1 MPKRITYL
9 EARVDKSREAFRA
22 HWATTHADIARG
34 LPGVTAY
41 RQNHVLETV
50 LEPGSGGGYRV
61 DGIVELWF
69 ADESV
74 VHAGFDSDVARRL
87 AADEP
92 NFLSGLAGG
101 PVSADDLYE
110 PSPHKLW
117 LLARWRSDTSA
128 DHEAMTAWTNLRA
141 AEWSGALTASVNY
154 LNPGGP
160 LLTRKALRSEPR
172 IPQVAIAFGFTS
184 AQSAADAAAAIADA
198 LCQIQGML
206 DNIHVYSAEELVII

>member
-9 EARVDKSREAFRA
+9 EKRDGMPREDFTL
-22 HWATTHADIARG
+22 HWSTTHADIARD
-34 LPGVTAY
+34 LPGVIAY
-41 RQNHVLETV
+41 RQNHVR
-50 LEPGSGGGYRV
+50 PPSASPSADAYAV

-92 NFLSGLAGG
+92 NFLSGLTGG
-101 PVSADDLYE
+101 PVSADNPYE

-128 DHEAMTAWTNLRA
+128 DHEAVTAWTNLRA
-141 AEWSGALTASVNY
+141 AEWSGALSASVNY
-154 LNPGGP
+154 LNPGGQ

-184 AQSAADAAAAIADA
+184 GQLAANAAATIANG
-198 LCQIQGML
+198 LGPIQGML